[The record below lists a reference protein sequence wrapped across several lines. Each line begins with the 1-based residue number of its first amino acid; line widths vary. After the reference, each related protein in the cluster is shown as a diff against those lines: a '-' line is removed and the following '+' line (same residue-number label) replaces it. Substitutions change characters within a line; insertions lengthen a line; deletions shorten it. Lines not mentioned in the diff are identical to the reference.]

1 MENTWNIITKNSQK
15 GPSKPRETWKITA
28 VLIQQV
34 LRLLCSSNCVH
45 SWTNQSHLGLNL
57 VFLIEPHRISWTL
70 ISKELN
76 EMILTL
82 LPILRFSKRRWF
94 CLAHMHAQ
102 SCLTLCNPMDCGPP
116 GSSVQGILWQEYWSG
131 EPFPTLGKSS
141 QLIEPMTLASPR
153 LVGRFFTTE
162 IPRKPR
168 FSVEIP
174 CQTRWPLVLR
184 SRLVTAI

>member
-1 MENTWNIITKNSQK
+1 MGSLLNFTVSLFIKWDDRSTFVFKMRK
-15 GPSKPRETWKITA
+15 AHRVVK
-28 VLIQQV
+28 VLV
-34 LRLLCSSNCVH
+34 
-45 SWTNQSHLGLNL
+45 
-57 VFLIEPHRISWTL
+57 
-70 ISKELN
+70 
-76 EMILTL
+76 
-82 LPILRFSKRRWF
+82 
-94 CLAHMHAQ
+94 AQ

-184 SRLVTAI
+184 SRLVTAISIG